1 MEAVTDELAIRNR
14 LAAFAQASDF
24 GDLSEVMDFFTED
37 ARLVV
42 GDRPPIEGRPAVT
55 EQFRRMRDEG
65 LTGPRND
72 CLHVVGSPVATLAGD
87 TARTR
92 AYFELLTDTRAAPR
106 IRSAGIFEDHWR
118 RTSAGWCVEARVV
131 ILKDPVA

>member
-1 MEAVTDELAIRNR
+1 V
-14 LAAFAQASDF
+14 AFAQASDF
-24 GDLSEVMDFFTED
+24 GELSEVMAFFTEN

-42 GDRPPIEGRPAVT
+42 GDRPPIEGLPAVT

-72 CLHVVGSPVATLAGD
+72 CLHVVGPPVLSLAGD
-87 TARTR
+87 TARSR
-92 AYFELLTDTRAAPR
+92 AYFELLVDTRAQSR

-118 RTSAGWCVEARVV
+118 RTPAGWCVEARVV
-131 ILKDPVA
+131 ILKDPAT